1 MALIKLTAIVD
12 NISGKLNGTVFAK
25 NKGGHYMRS
34 KSKPTNPRTAQQMAV
49 RGAFGAISTS
59 WRSLPEAA
67 RNAWNEI
74 ASDFPYINK
83 LGDSKVLSGFA
94 LHQKLNRNVGLV
106 GGDALQYPPAPQGTA
121 SISEITPSFT
131 VSELK
136 VEGAAVS
143 ELGQKNSVVIYA
155 TPAISPGVSN
165 FQNRLRQIQ
174 VADIDD
180 LGTGI
185 SFTTAYSK
193 LFGAPVPGQKI
204 GIAVRAINENTGE
217 ASVMLQTD
225 SFVEE

>member
-49 RGAFGAISTS
+49 RGAFGAISS
-59 WRSLPEAA
+59 AWRSLPEAA
-67 RNAWNEI
+67 RNAWNEM

-94 LHQKLNRNVGLV
+94 LHQKLNRNVGIV
-106 GGDALQYPPAPQGTA
+106 GGDALQYPPAPQGVA
-121 SISEITPSFT
+121 SISEIALN
-131 VSELK
+131 LK
-136 VEGAAVS
+136 VEAMTLTGSAIS
-143 ELGQKNSVVIYA
+143 EVGQKNRVVIYA

-174 VADIDD
+174 VSEIDG

-185 SFTTAYSK
+185 NFTVAYSNM
-193 LFGAPVPGQKI
+193 FGAPVEGQKI

-217 ASVMLQTD
+217 ASVMIQMD
-225 SFVEE
+225 SFVQE

>member
-25 NKGGHYMRS
+25 KKGGQYMRS

-49 RGAFGAISTS
+49 RGAFGAISAA

-94 LHQKLNRNVGLV
+94 LHQKLNRNVGIV
-106 GGDALQYPPAPQGTA
+106 GADALQYPPAPQGVA
-121 SISEITPSFT
+121 SISEITPNFAEEEMILTGSAI
-131 VSELK
+131 SE
-136 VEGAAVS
+136 V
-143 ELGQKNSVVIYA
+143 GQKNSVVIYA

-165 FQNRLRQIQ
+165 FQNRLRQIHI
-174 VADIDD
+174 ADIGD
-180 LGTGI
+180 LGTGVNLL
-185 SFTTAYSK
+185 TAYSQM
-193 LFGAPVPGQKI
+193 FGAPVAGQKI

-217 ASVMLQTD
+217 ASVMLQADT
-225 SFVEE
+225 FVKE

>member
-49 RGAFGAISTS
+49 RGAFGAISS
-59 WRSLPEAA
+59 AWRSLPEAA

-94 LHQKLNRNVGLV
+94 LHQKLNRNIGLV
-106 GGDALQYPPAPQGTA
+106 EGDALQYPPAPQGVA
-121 SISEITPSFT
+121 SISEITPSFK

-143 ELGQKNSVVIYA
+143 ELGQKNKVVIYA

-174 VADIDD
+174 IADVDD

-185 SFTTAYSK
+185 NITTAYSR
-193 LFGAPVPGQKI
+193 LFGAPVEGQKI

-225 SFVEE
+225 SFVEA

>member
-49 RGAFGAISTS
+49 RGAFGAISS
-59 WRSLPEAA
+59 AWRSLPEAA

-106 GGDALQYPPAPQGTA
+106 GGETLQYPPAPQGVA
-121 SISEITPSFT
+121 SISEIIPNLEEEAMILTGSAI
-131 VSELK
+131 SE
-136 VEGAAVS
+136 V
-143 ELGQKNSVVIYA
+143 GQKNRVVIYA

-165 FQNRLRQIQ
+165 FQNRLRQIL

-185 SFTTAYSK
+185 NLTSAYSN
-193 LFGAPVPGQKI
+193 LFGAPVAGQKI
-204 GIAVRAINENTGE
+204 GVAVRAINENTGE
-217 ASVMLQTD
+217 ASVMLQMD
-225 SFVEE
+225 SFVRE

>member
-49 RGAFGAISTS
+49 RGAFGAISS
-59 WRSLPEAA
+59 AWRSLPEAA

-94 LHQKLNRNVGLV
+94 LHQKLNRNVGIV
-106 GGDALQYPPAPQGTA
+106 GGDALQYPPAPQGVA
-121 SISEITPSFT
+121 SISEITPNFEPT
-131 VSELK
+131 ALTIT
-136 VEGAAVS
+136 GAAVS
-143 ELGQKNSVVIYA
+143 EIGQKNKVVIYA
-155 TPAISPGVSN
+155 TPALSPGVSN

-185 SFTTAYSK
+185 NFTASYSN
-193 LFGAPVPGQKI
+193 LFGAPVADQKI
-204 GIAVRAINENTGE
+204 GVAVRAINEDTGE
-217 ASVMLQTD
+217 ASVMIQMD
-225 SFVEE
+225 SFVRE

>member
-49 RGAFGAISTS
+49 RGAFGAISAA

-94 LHQKLNRNVGLV
+94 LHQKLNRNIGLV
-106 GGDALQYPPAPQGTA
+106 GGAALQYPPAPEGVGT
-121 SISEITPSFT
+121 ISEITPDFDVARLRFT
-131 VSELK
+131 GAGLSQPGQSNK
-136 VEGAAVS
+136 V
-143 ELGQKNSVVIYA
+143 VVYA

-165 FQNRLRQIQ
+165 FQNRLRQIK
-174 VADIDD
+174 VADFDD
-180 LGTGI
+180 LATAI
-185 SFTTAYSK
+185 DFTSDYSS
-193 LFGAPVPGQKI
+193 LFGAPVVGQKI
-204 GIAVRAINENTGE
+204 GIAVRVINENTGE

-225 SFVEE
+225 SFGEE

>member
-49 RGAFGAISTS
+49 RGAFGAISS
-59 WRSLPEAA
+59 AWRSLPEAA
-67 RNAWNEI
+67 RNAWNEM

-83 LGDSKVLSGFA
+83 LGDSKILSGFA

-106 GGDALQYPPAPQGTA
+106 GGDTLQYPPAPQGVA
-121 SISEITPSFT
+121 SLSAITPNF
-131 VSELK
+131 K
-136 VEGAAVS
+136 VELLQVTGAAVS
-143 ELGQKNSVVIYA
+143 ELGQKNKVVIYA

-174 VADIDD
+174 IADVDD

-185 SFTTAYSK
+185 DFTTAYSN
-193 LFGAPVPGQKI
+193 LFGAPVAGQKI
-204 GIAVRAINENTGE
+204 GVAVRAINENTGE
-217 ASVMLQTD
+217 ASVMLQMD
-225 SFVEE
+225 SFVQE